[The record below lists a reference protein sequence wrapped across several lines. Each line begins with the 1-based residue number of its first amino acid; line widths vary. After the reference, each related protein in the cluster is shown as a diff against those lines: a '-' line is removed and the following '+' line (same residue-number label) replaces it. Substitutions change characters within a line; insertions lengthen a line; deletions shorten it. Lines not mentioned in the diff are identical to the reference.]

1 MRIKHSSI
9 IWFPLVIS
17 ISIAAGILIGN
28 HISTKK
34 FILDKDRKINTVLN
48 IIESEYVDSV
58 DIKDLVERTIPKIV
72 ANLDPHSYYI
82 PAKDVK
88 SVNDELE
95 GSISG
100 IGISFIMANDSAQVV
115 EVIPNGPAE
124 KAGILAGDRIVS
136 VNDSIITGSTVS
148 SEKVQS
154 LIRGAKDTKVTIK
167 IKRNSSKNLLSF
179 DITRGDIPINTVDA
193 SYMLDKTTGYV
204 KVNKFGRNTYDEFL
218 TALGLLQEQGAT
230 RYIVDLRG
238 NAGGYMEMA
247 ILMVN
252 EFLSKGEMIVYT
264 KARDPRENTQVW
276 SDNSGSFHDAQI
288 AVLIDEYSASASE
301 ILAGALQ
308 DNDRG
313 LVVGRRSFGKGLV
326 QKQTYLPDS
335 SALRLTIARYFTPSG
350 RCLQKDYKPGDES
363 SYSMELYDRYSHGE
377 IYNADSIKVD
387 KSKIFKTAHGRT
399 VYGNG
404 GIVPDIFVPN
414 DTVGITSYY
423 IAVAN
428 KGLLQKFAF
437 EYTDINRD
445 RLQKVKSV
453 DKLLTMLP
461 SDDALTY
468 DFITYAKD
476 NGVPIRWYYINQSRS
491 LIARQLKALIA
502 RDVLGTEA
510 FYRIQNRSD
519 KAVNAALS
527 AMNAGKAKYPVTVE
541 IQGNTKGQN

>member
-179 DITRGDIPINTVDA
+179 DITRRDIPINTVDA

-204 KVNKFGRNTYDEFL
+204 KVNKFGRNTYD
-218 TALGLLQEQGAT
+218 
-230 RYIVDLRG
+230 
-238 NAGGYMEMA
+238 
-247 ILMVN
+247 
-252 EFLSKGEMIVYT
+252 
-264 KARDPRENTQVW
+264 
-276 SDNSGSFHDAQI
+276 
-288 AVLIDEYSASASE
+288 
-301 ILAGALQ
+301 
-308 DNDRG
+308 
-313 LVVGRRSFGKGLV
+313 
-326 QKQTYLPDS
+326 
-335 SALRLTIARYFTPSG
+335 
-350 RCLQKDYKPGDES
+350 
-363 SYSMELYDRYSHGE
+363 
-377 IYNADSIKVD
+377 
-387 KSKIFKTAHGRT
+387 
-399 VYGNG
+399 
-404 GIVPDIFVPN
+404 
-414 DTVGITSYY
+414 
-423 IAVAN
+423 
-428 KGLLQKFAF
+428 
-437 EYTDINRD
+437 
-445 RLQKVKSV
+445 
-453 DKLLTMLP
+453 
-461 SDDALTY
+461 
-468 DFITYAKD
+468 
-476 NGVPIRWYYINQSRS
+476 
-491 LIARQLKALIA
+491 
-502 RDVLGTEA
+502 
-510 FYRIQNRSD
+510 
-519 KAVNAALS
+519 
-527 AMNAGKAKYPVTVE
+527 
-541 IQGNTKGQN
+541 

>member
-167 IKRNSSKNLLSF
+167 IKRNSSKKLLSF

-264 KARDPRENTQVW
+264 KARDPRENTQV
-276 SDNSGSFHDAQI
+276 
-288 AVLIDEYSASASE
+288 
-301 ILAGALQ
+301 
-308 DNDRG
+308 
-313 LVVGRRSFGKGLV
+313 
-326 QKQTYLPDS
+326 
-335 SALRLTIARYFTPSG
+335 
-350 RCLQKDYKPGDES
+350 
-363 SYSMELYDRYSHGE
+363 
-377 IYNADSIKVD
+377 
-387 KSKIFKTAHGRT
+387 
-399 VYGNG
+399 
-404 GIVPDIFVPN
+404 
-414 DTVGITSYY
+414 
-423 IAVAN
+423 
-428 KGLLQKFAF
+428 
-437 EYTDINRD
+437 
-445 RLQKVKSV
+445 
-453 DKLLTMLP
+453 
-461 SDDALTY
+461 
-468 DFITYAKD
+468 
-476 NGVPIRWYYINQSRS
+476 
-491 LIARQLKALIA
+491 
-502 RDVLGTEA
+502 
-510 FYRIQNRSD
+510 
-519 KAVNAALS
+519 
-527 AMNAGKAKYPVTVE
+527 
-541 IQGNTKGQN
+541 